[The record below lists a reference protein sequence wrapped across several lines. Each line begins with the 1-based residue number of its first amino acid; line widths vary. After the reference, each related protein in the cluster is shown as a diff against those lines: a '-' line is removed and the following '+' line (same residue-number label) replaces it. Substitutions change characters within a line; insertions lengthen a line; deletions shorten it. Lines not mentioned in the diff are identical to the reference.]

1 MMANGL
7 MINQEIKDKSLMQ
20 TKINMKAILTMGKNL
35 EKEFI
40 ITIQEENIKENGT
53 RTKRMGTE

>member
-20 TKINMKAILTMGKNL
+20 TKINMKAILAMGKNL

-40 ITIQEENIKENGT
+40 ITIQEENIKENGI